1 MPEEI
6 MVASWRVMTVSSCAL
21 TRLGPRDSSIESPVF
36 FSTRSMTVRPRDFS
50 SAVTAS
56 REMPV
61 ISPFSGVPVPS
72 TALKT
77 KVAAD
82 MSGRHREAGFD
93 ELAHLGGLRG
103 ARLRRGHRDPAL
115 ADEARQRGVHRLHAV
130 LAASLDERVD

>member
-1 MPEEI
+1 
-6 MVASWRVMTVSSCAL
+6 MTVSSCAL
-21 TRLGPRDSSIESPVF
+21 TRLGPRESSIESPVF

-82 MSGRHREAGFD
+82 MSGRHREGAGLD
-93 ELAHLGGLRG
+93 QLAHLGGLRC
-103 ARLRRGHRDPAL
+103 ARLRRGDRDRAL
-115 ADEARQRGVHRLHAV
+115 PDQARQRGVHRLHAV
-130 LAASLDERVD
+130 LAARLDE